1 MSTSQGSETSF
12 VRIYVHIFR
21 SSQVVFFGGGKLAM
35 RHSSGILDQ
44 WVTLRLA
51 VVGLHVTF
59 GLQYPLSCVYIYSYN
74 SCYGGRDGLFCSAS
88 EGGPEEHRR
97 HSVLICETYL

>member
-1 MSTSQGSETSF
+1 MSTSRGSETSF
-12 VRIYVHIFR
+12 VRIYIHIFR
-21 SSQVVFFGGGKLAM
+21 SCQVVFFGGGKLAM

-59 GLQYPLSCVYIYSYN
+59 GLQCPLSCVYIPYIGTTLVTEAGMVCFVPRMKADLRN
-74 SCYGGRDGLFCSAS
+74 IGDIQC
-88 EGGPEEHRR
+88 
-97 HSVLICETYL
+97 